1 MRIPPV
7 RVCRTKVSNNFTT
20 SNPMNEY
27 LQWRLNE
34 TLKTINEVT
43 VHLIRDTKREK
54 SRVIHSILHLSTKIT
69 HSTIQLVS
77 TTRCEKLWSYDHRF
91 ARPTIYDQRLYTSAA
106 VSGDNQRGN
115 CGGTWPS
122 RRRRRGAHLRRGP
135 AHLVSRPSC
144 RPSSPP
150 SANTLRRL
158 PRELS
163 ASRTQS
169 PLGDPNTKP
178 ARPRCFPTGWPCFG
192 IVRHALEF
200 TRFMFLLH

>member
-1 MRIPPV
+1 MAAERN
-7 RVCRTKVSNNFTT
+7 TKNDQRSHSALDTR
-20 SNPMNEY
+20 Y
-27 LQWRLNE
+27 E
-34 TLKTINEVT
+34 TG
-43 VHLIRDTKREK
+43 
-54 SRVIHSILHLSTKIT
+54 KIT
-69 HSTIQLVS
+69 GNTLYTPSIDENHTLDYTAWFYDAECKI
-77 TTRCEKLWSYDHRF
+77 WSYDHRF
-91 ARPTIYDQRLYTSAA
+91 ARPTIYDQRLYARAA

-158 PRELS
+158 PRELL